1 MICLYKGESISH
13 HNLLRDHIFQV
24 ASQAALAPA
33 NKERAL
39 ILGRNYCPADVYLP
53 NWFDGKETAFDIM
66 VVSPMQQALKEIAA
80 AKKGCALKYP
90 YDKKWNQ
97 AG

>member
-1 MICLYKGESISH
+1 MICVYKGESISH

-33 NKERAL
+33 NKEQAL
-39 ILGRNYCPADVYLP
+39 ILGRNYRPADVYLP

-66 VVSPMQQALKEIAA
+66 VVSPMQQALKERAA
-80 AKKGCALKYP
+80 AKKGCALKYA
-90 YDKKWNQ
+90 YDKKWRQ